1 LSEDKSGPDAAFSRI
16 ILGAH
21 DPLQSLLLAFY
32 YPLAAAPAASGPRV
46 VKPSSAPSGGH
57 TAAPAARPA
66 GPSSAPGAK
75 KVVKSGGAAAAGSGA
90 KKPAAGKSG
99 SPPAALSGGIAS
111 ESDISLE
118 ECEARSEE
126 IFSGIKQIKLYSA
139 RLFDA
144 GTEQRIL

>member
-1 LSEDKSGPDAAFSRI
+1 VRLSLSNEHCLGSRSVTELVNGI
-16 ILGAH
+16 
-21 DPLQSLLLAFY
+21 FF
-32 YPLAAAPAASGPRV
+32 LAAAPAASGPRV

-90 KKPAAGKSG
+90 KKPGAGKSG

-126 IFSGIKQIKLYSA
+126 IFSGIKQLKLYSA
-139 RLFDA
+139 KFS
-144 GTEQRIL
+144 RILIVNYLIFDDRGI